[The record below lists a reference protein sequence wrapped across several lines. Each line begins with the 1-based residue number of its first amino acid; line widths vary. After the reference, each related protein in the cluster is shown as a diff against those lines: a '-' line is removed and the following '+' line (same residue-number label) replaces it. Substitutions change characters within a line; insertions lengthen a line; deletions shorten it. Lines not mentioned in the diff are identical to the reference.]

1 MEIRKNRIKQRL
13 RDGKH
18 VIAIENLND
27 PDLVELFAPNDPHC
41 FWFEGEHS
49 IVNPQNIGDL
59 TRASDLIN
67 ATSVVRVPRPEYQLI
82 YHAFDLG
89 AQGVAVPHVKS
100 KVDAEL
106 VVNASKFSPIGQR
119 GMFTSRQG
127 IGVEDYF
134 NKANDETFVLV
145 FIEDLIAIE
154 NLDEILEVD
163 NIDVFFVGPGDLSQ
177 ELGYIG
183 EPDHPEVRQVVQNTI
198 NQITKT
204 GKVAGTV
211 ASSTSYEWAMQTGA
225 RFFLSGA
232 IDWIYQGFNEFN
244 SIVRKIEKK

>member
-18 VIAIENLND
+18 VIAIENLNN
-27 PDLVELFAPNDPHC
+27 PDLVEQFAPNDPHC
-41 FWFEGEHS
+41 FWFEGEHF
-49 IVNPQNIGDL
+49 IVNPSNIGHL
-59 TRASDLIN
+59 TRAADLIN
-67 ATSVVRVPRPEYQLI
+67 ATSIVRVPRPEYQLI
-82 YHAFDLG
+82 YHALDLG

-100 KVDAEL
+100 KEDAEL

-127 IGVEDYF
+127 IGVDDYF
-134 NKANDETFVLV
+134 HKANDETFVLV

-154 NLDEILEVD
+154 NLDEILEVE

-177 ELGYIG
+177 ELGHIG
-183 EPDHPEVRQVVQNTI
+183 QQNHPEVKKVVQETI
-198 NQITKT
+198 ERITNK

-211 ASSTSYEWAMQTGA
+211 ANINSYEWAMQTGA
-225 RFFLSGA
+225 KFFLSGA
-232 IDWIYQGFNEFN
+232 LDWINLGFVEFN
-244 SIVRKIEKK
+244 KIAENLD

>member
-18 VIAIENLND
+18 VIAIENLNN
-27 PDLVELFAPNDPHC
+27 PDLVEQFAPNDPHC
-41 FWFEGEHS
+41 FWFEGEHF
-49 IVNPQNIGDL
+49 IANPSNIGHL
-59 TRASDLIN
+59 TRAADLIN
-67 ATSVVRVPRPEYQLI
+67 ATSIVRVPRPEYQLI
-82 YHAFDLG
+82 YHALDLG

-100 KVDAEL
+100 KEDAEL

-127 IGVEDYF
+127 IGVDDYF
-134 NKANDETFVLV
+134 HRANDETFVLV

-154 NLDEILEVD
+154 NLDEILEVE

-177 ELGYIG
+177 ELGHIG
-183 EPDHPEVRQVVQNTI
+183 QQNHPEVKKVVQETI
-198 NQITKT
+198 KRITNK

-211 ASSTSYEWAMQTGA
+211 ANINSYEWAMQTGA

-232 IDWIYQGFNEFN
+232 LDWINQGYLEFIN
-244 SIVRKIEKK
+244 LTKNLDK

>member
-13 RDGKH
+13 KDGKH

-27 PDLVELFAPNDPHC
+27 PDLVEQFAPNDPHC

-59 TRASDLIN
+59 TRAADLIN
-67 ATSVVRVPRPEYQLI
+67 ATSIVRVPRPEYQLI
-82 YHAFDLG
+82 YHALDLG
-89 AQGVAVPHVKS
+89 AQGVSVPHVKN
-100 KVDAEL
+100 KQDAEL
-106 VVNASKFSPIGQR
+106 VVNASKFSPLGQR

-134 NKANDETFVLV
+134 KKANEETFVLV

-177 ELGYIG
+177 ELVHIG
-183 EPDHPEVRQVVQNTI
+183 EQNHPKVDKVVQETI
-198 NQITKT
+198 NRITKK
-204 GKVAGTV
+204 GRVAGTV
-211 ASSTSYEWAMQTGA
+211 ANINSYEWAMQTGA

-232 IDWIYQGFNEFN
+232 LDWIGKGFNEFN
-244 SIVRKIEKK
+244 ELAEKL

>member
-13 RDGKH
+13 KDGKH

-27 PDLVELFAPNDPHC
+27 PDTVEQFAPNDPHC
-41 FWFEGEHS
+41 FWFEGEHF

-67 ATSVVRVPRPEYQLI
+67 ATSIVRVPRPEYQLI

-100 KVDAEL
+100 KADAEL
-106 VVNASKFSPIGQR
+106 VVKASKFSPIGQR

-127 IGVEDYF
+127 IGVDNYF
-134 NKANDETFVLV
+134 RKANDETFVLV
-145 FIEDLIAIE
+145 FIEDLKAIE

-183 EPDHPEVRQVVQNTI
+183 EQNHPEVDKVVQETI
-198 NQITKT
+198 SRITKK
-204 GKVAGTV
+204 GKIAGTV
-211 ASSTSYEWAMQTGA
+211 ANINSYEWAMQTGA

-232 IDWIYQGFNEFN
+232 LDWINEGFNEFN
-244 SIVRKIEKK
+244 QFIDKVEK

>member
-59 TRASDLIN
+59 TRATDLIN

-100 KVDAEL
+100 KSDAEL

-127 IGVEDYF
+127 IGVDNYF

-163 NIDVFFVGPGDLSQ
+163 NIDVFFQYL
-177 ELGYIG
+177 
-183 EPDHPEVRQVVQNTI
+183 
-198 NQITKT
+198 
-204 GKVAGTV
+204 
-211 ASSTSYEWAMQTGA
+211 
-225 RFFLSGA
+225 
-232 IDWIYQGFNEFN
+232 
-244 SIVRKIEKK
+244 

>member
-59 TRASDLIN
+59 TRATDLIN

-100 KVDAEL
+100 KADAEL
-106 VVNASKFSPIGQR
+106 VVNASKFSPLGQR

-127 IGVEDYF
+127 IGVDDYF
-134 NKANDETFVLV
+134 KKANDETFVLV

-154 NLDEILEVD
+154 NLDEILEVE

-183 EPDHPEVRQVVQNTI
+183 QPDHPEVRKTVKNTI
-198 NQITKT
+198 DRITKT

-211 ASSTSYEWAMQTGA
+211 ASLTSYEWAMQTGA

-232 IDWIYQGFNEFN
+232 IDWVQQGFNEFN
-244 SIVRKIEKK
+244 ELVEKIEN